1 MANPLYG
8 QNKADASLDFGK
20 QIKVI
25 HFRLLVVASGEDGD
39 LTDNLDTGVVV
50 PAGFLPLYSVVKN
63 DGATALASGA
73 KTCDVGGTDLSGSL
87 ASLAAGAEIKTIVNS
102 VLPASDTAILID
114 GNTRVASSTTVL
126 DWKIYGYDTAS
137 VDDSSMTRIQ

>member
-1 MANPLYG
+1 
-8 QNKADASLDFGK
+8 
-20 QIKVI
+20 
-25 HFRLLVVASGEDGD
+25 
-39 LTDNLDTGVVV
+39 
-50 PAGFLPLYSVVKN
+50 VKN